1 MTNVKG
7 LGASLGVAIGSS
19 FVYEN
24 EIDFDIEATF
34 SHKEASKQLIDKFNS
49 QIIEFRSKDRND
61 EADILDAY
69 ILILQDPEILGQL
82 NQHPEPAISEVYDV
96 FTSTAKMFES
106 MEDEYFKQRAEDI
119 ISVGKHLV
127 FNMQNI
133 EREVSLNDNTIL
145 IANDLTPADTSSME
159 LSKVNGIVLKEGGL
173 TSHAVIV
180 AKNLGIPCVIGIKEQ
195 LDQITNGKT
204 ISIDGSTGD
213 VTVSPSDSQISAL
226 EQKQS
231 KIEDLIQNF
240 TEEKY
245 SNLGVEFRVNIGS
258 LEEVN
263 AFNHQFLNSIGLF
276 RSEFIYLDN
285 STIPTLEQQSKV
297 LEEITKKF
305 TGTIVYRTLDIGGDK
320 QVDYLNLPIE
330 ENPFLGTRG
339 IRLSLVDCNKASLGN
354 LDLFESQVKSI
365 LTSES
370 LERIKIMF
378 PMISTIEDFIEAK
391 AFVTKIAKELNVEAP
406 PMGIMV
412 ETPASAFI
420 ADKFSEIVD
429 FISIGTNDLTQYIMA
444 ADRGNSNLG
453 HYQDPLH
460 PAVLRAISNVID
472 CSDKNN
478 IEVSVCGEMSSDP
491 VAAFALY
498 VLGLKTFSMAPSAA
512 PFVFDVLNTH
522 SKINKAPIKE
532 TILSQKNADE
542 IRTAIQEI
550 IS

>member
-24 EIDFDIEATF
+24 EIDFDKEATL
-34 SHKEASKQLIDKFNS
+34 SHSEASKKLIDKFNS
-49 QIIEFRSKDRND
+49 QINEFRSKDRND

-69 ILILQDPEILGQL
+69 ILILQDPEILKEL
-82 NQHPEPAISEVYDV
+82 NKNLKLEISEVFDV
-96 FTSTAKMFES
+96 FTSTAKTFES

-119 ISVGKHLV
+119 VSVGKHLV
-127 FNMQNI
+127 FSMQNI
-133 EREVSLNDNTIL
+133 NREVAFSDNTIL
-145 IANDLTPADTSSME
+145 IAEDLTPADTSSMD
-159 LSKVNGIVLKEGGL
+159 LSKVNGIILKEGGL

-195 LDQITNGKT
+195 LDNITNGKT
-204 ISIDGSTGD
+204 MSIDGSTGEI
-213 VTVSPSDSQISAL
+213 VVSPSEKQITTL
-226 EQKQS
+226 EQKQN
-231 KIEDLIQNF
+231 KIEEIIKNF
-240 TEEKY
+240 TEKKY
-245 SNLGVEFRVNIGS
+245 KNLGVEFRVNIGS
-258 LEEVN
+258 LEEIN
-263 AFNHQFLNSIGLF
+263 AFNHPFLNSIGLF

-285 STIPTLEQQSKV
+285 STNPTLEQQSSV
-297 LEEITKKF
+297 LKQITQKF
-305 TGTIVYRTLDIGGDK
+305 NGTIVYRTLDIGGDK
-320 QVDYLNLPIE
+320 QVGYLNLPKE
-330 ENPFLGTRG
+330 ENPFLGVRG
-339 IRLSLVDCNKASLGN
+339 IRLSLRN

-378 PMISTIEDFIEAK
+378 PMISTVEDFKEAK
-391 AFVTKIAKELNVEAP
+391 AFVTKIAKELNVETP
-406 PMGIMV
+406 PIGIMV

-453 HYQDPLH
+453 HYQEPLH

-472 CSDKNN
+472 CSYKNN

-491 VAAFALY
+491 VAAFALF

-512 PFVFDVLNTH
+512 PFVFDVLNTN
-522 SKINKAPIKE
+522 SNINKTIVKK
-532 TILSQKNADE
+532 TILSQNNADE
-542 IRTAIQEI
+542 IRSTIQEI
-550 IS
+550 II

>member
-1 MTNVKG
+1 MTSVKG

-24 EIDFDIEATF
+24 EIDFDKEAILTYL
-34 SHKEASKQLIDKFNS
+34 EASKQLIEKFSS
-49 QIIEFRSKDRND
+49 QILDFRSKERND

-69 ILILQDPEILGQL
+69 ILILQDPEIVAQL
-82 NQHPEPAISEVYDV
+82 NQNSDSSVEEVYSI
-96 FTSTAKMFES
+96 FTSTASVFES
-106 MEDEYFKQRAEDI
+106 MEDVYFKQRAEDI
-119 ISVGKHLV
+119 LSVGKHLV

-133 EREVSLNDNTIL
+133 ERKITLNENTIL
-145 IANDLTPADTSSME
+145 IAEDLTPADTSSMD
-159 LSKVNGIVLKEGGL
+159 LSKVSGIILKEGGL

-180 AKNLGIPCVIGIKEQ
+180 AKNLGIPCVIGVKEQ
-195 LDQITNGKT
+195 LDKISNGESMT
-204 ISIDGSTGD
+204 IDGSTGD
-213 VTVSPSDSQISAL
+213 IVVSPSDSQISAL

-231 KIEDLIQNF
+231 KIENLIQNF
-240 TEEKY
+240 TEKKY
-245 SNLGVEFRVNIGS
+245 KNLGVEFRVNIGS
-258 LEEVN
+258 LEEINV
-263 AFNHQFLNSIGLF
+263 FNHPFLNSIGLF

-285 STIPTLEQQSKV
+285 STKPTLEQQSSV
-297 LEEITKKF
+297 LKEITQKF

-320 QVDYLNLPIE
+320 QVDYLNLPVE
-330 ENPFLGTRG
+330 ENPFLGVRG
-339 IRLSLVDCNKASLGN
+339 IRLSLGN
-354 LDLFESQVKSI
+354 LDLFDSQVKSI

-453 HYQDPLH
+453 YYQDPLH

-512 PFVFDVLNTH
+512 PFVFEILNTH
-522 SKINKAPIKE
+522 SKINKANVKE

-542 IRTAIQEI
+542 IRTTIKDI

>member
-7 LGASLGVAIGSS
+7 LGASLGIAIGLS

-24 EIDFDIEATF
+24 EIDFDKEAKL
-34 SHKEASKQLIDKFNS
+34 SHTEASKKLIDKFTS
-49 QIIEFRSKDRND
+49 QINDFRSKERND

-69 ILILQDPEILGQL
+69 ILILEDPEIVGQL
-82 NQHPEPAISEVYDV
+82 NQKLDSSIKEVYEV
-96 FTSTAKMFES
+96 FTSTAKIFES
-106 MEDEYFKQRAEDI
+106 MEDEYFKQRSEDI
-119 ISVGKHLV
+119 VSVGKHLV
-127 FNMQNI
+127 FSMQNI
-133 EREVSLNDNTIL
+133 DKEVSLDDDTIL
-145 IANDLTPADTSSME
+145 IAKDLTPADTSSMD
-159 LSKVNGIVLKEGGL
+159 LSKVNGIILKEGGL

-180 AKNLGIPCVIGIKEQ
+180 AKNLGIPCVIGVKDQ
-195 LDQITNGKT
+195 LDDITSGKS

-213 VTVSPSDSQISAL
+213 IIVSPTDNEVTVLQ
-226 EQKQS
+226 QKQS
-231 KIEDLIQNF
+231 KIESTIQNF

-245 SNLGVEFRVNIGS
+245 KNLGVEFRVNIGS
-258 LEEVN
+258 LEEIN
-263 AFNHQFLNSIGLF
+263 AFNHPFLNSIGLF

-285 STIPTLEQQSKV
+285 TTKPTLEQQNSV
-297 LEEITKKF
+297 LETITQKF
-305 TGTIVYRTLDIGGDK
+305 TGTIVYRSLDIGGDK
-320 QVDYLNLPIE
+320 QVGYLNLPVE
-330 ENPFLGTRG
+330 ENPFLGVRG
-339 IRLSLVDCNKASLGN
+339 IRLSLAN
-354 LDLFESQVKSI
+354 LDLFDSQIKSI

-370 LERIKIMF
+370 LERIKVMF
-378 PMISTIEDFIEAK
+378 PMISTVEDFVEAK
-391 AFVTKIAKELNVEAP
+391 AFVTKKAKELNVEPP

-453 HYQDPLH
+453 NYQDPLH

-472 CSDKNN
+472 CSNKNN

-522 SKINKAPIKE
+522 SKINKESLKE
-532 TILSQKNADE
+532 MLLSRKNADE
-542 IRTAIQEI
+542 TRTAIQEI

>member
-7 LGASLGVAIGSS
+7 LGASLGIAIGLS

-24 EIDFDIEATF
+24 EIDFDKEAKL
-34 SHKEASKQLIDKFNS
+34 SHTEASKKLIDKFTS
-49 QIIEFRSKDRND
+49 QINDFRSKERND

-69 ILILQDPEILGQL
+69 ILILEDPEIVGQL
-82 NQHPEPAISEVYDV
+82 NQKLDSSIKEVYEV
-96 FTSTAKMFES
+96 FTSTAKIFES
-106 MEDEYFKQRAEDI
+106 MEDEYFKQRSEDI
-119 ISVGKHLV
+119 VSVGKHLV
-127 FNMQNI
+127 FSMQNI
-133 EREVSLNDNTIL
+133 DKEVSLDDNTIL
-145 IANDLTPADTSSME
+145 IAKDLTPADTSSMD
-159 LSKVNGIVLKEGGL
+159 LSKVNGIILKEGGL

-180 AKNLGIPCVIGIKEQ
+180 AKNLGIPCVIGVKDQ
-195 LDQITNGKT
+195 LDDITSGKS

-213 VTVSPSDSQISAL
+213 IIVSPTDNEVTVLQ
-226 EQKQS
+226 QKQS
-231 KIEDLIQNF
+231 KIESTIQNF

-245 SNLGVEFRVNIGS
+245 KNLGVEFRVNIGS
-258 LEEVN
+258 LEEIN
-263 AFNHQFLNSIGLF
+263 AFNHPFLNSIGLF

-285 STIPTLEQQSKV
+285 TTKPTLEQQNSV
-297 LEEITKKF
+297 LETITQKF
-305 TGTIVYRTLDIGGDK
+305 TGTIVYRSLDIGGDK
-320 QVDYLNLPIE
+320 QVGYLNLPVE
-330 ENPFLGTRG
+330 ENPFLGVRG
-339 IRLSLVDCNKASLGN
+339 IRLSLAN
-354 LDLFESQVKSI
+354 LDLFDSQIKSI

-370 LERIKIMF
+370 LERIKVMF
-378 PMISTIEDFIEAK
+378 PMISTVEDFLEAK
-391 AFVTKIAKELNVEAP
+391 AFVTKKAKELNVKPP

-453 HYQDPLH
+453 NYQDPLH

-472 CSDKNN
+472 CSNKNN

-498 VLGLKTFSMAPSAA
+498 ILGLKTFSMAPSAA

-522 SKINKAPIKE
+522 SETNKESLKE
-532 TILSQKNADE
+532 ILLSRKNAE
-542 IRTAIQEI
+542 ETRTAIQEI

>member
-7 LGASLGVAIGSS
+7 LGASLGIAIGLS

-24 EIDFDIEATF
+24 EIDFDKEAKL
-34 SHKEASKQLIDKFNS
+34 SHTEASKKLIDKFTS
-49 QIIEFRSKDRND
+49 QINDFRSKERND

-69 ILILQDPEILGQL
+69 ILILEDPEIVGQL
-82 NQHPEPAISEVYDV
+82 NQKLDSSIKEVYEV
-96 FTSTAKMFES
+96 FTSTAKIFES
-106 MEDEYFKQRAEDI
+106 MEDEYFKQRSEDI
-119 ISVGKHLV
+119 VSVGKHLV
-127 FNMQNI
+127 FSMQNI
-133 EREVSLNDNTIL
+133 DKEVSLDDDTIL
-145 IANDLTPADTSSME
+145 IAKDLTPADTSSMD
-159 LSKVNGIVLKEGGL
+159 LSKVNGIILKEGGL

-180 AKNLGIPCVIGIKEQ
+180 AKNLGIPCVIGVKDQ
-195 LDQITNGKT
+195 LDDITSGKS

-213 VTVSPSDSQISAL
+213 IIVSPTDNEVTVLQ
-226 EQKQS
+226 QKQS
-231 KIEDLIQNF
+231 KIESTIQNF

-245 SNLGVEFRVNIGS
+245 KNLGVEFRVNIGS
-258 LEEVN
+258 LEEIN
-263 AFNHQFLNSIGLF
+263 AFNHPFLNSIGLF

-285 STIPTLEQQSKV
+285 TTKPTFEQQSSV
-297 LEEITKKF
+297 LETITQKF
-305 TGTIVYRTLDIGGDK
+305 TGTIVYRSLDIGGDK
-320 QVDYLNLPIE
+320 QVGYLNLPVE
-330 ENPFLGTRG
+330 ENPFLGVRG
-339 IRLSLVDCNKASLGN
+339 IRLSLAN
-354 LDLFESQVKSI
+354 LDLFDSQIKSI

-370 LERIKIMF
+370 LERIKVMF
-378 PMISTIEDFIEAK
+378 PMISTVEDFVEAK
-391 AFVTKIAKELNVEAP
+391 AFVTKTAKELNIEPP

-453 HYQDPLH
+453 NYQDPLH

-472 CSDKNN
+472 CSNKNN

-498 VLGLKTFSMAPSAA
+498 ILGLKTFSMAPSAA

-522 SKINKAPIKE
+522 SKINKESLKE
-532 TILSQKNADE
+532 MLLSRKNAE
-542 IRTAIQEI
+542 ETRTAIQEI